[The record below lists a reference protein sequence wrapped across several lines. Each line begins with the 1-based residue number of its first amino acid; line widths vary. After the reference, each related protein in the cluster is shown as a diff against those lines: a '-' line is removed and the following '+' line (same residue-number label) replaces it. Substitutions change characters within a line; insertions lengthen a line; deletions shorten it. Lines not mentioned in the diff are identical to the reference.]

1 MNSPA
6 PSAPRSVP
14 TQVWDLPVRLF
25 HWTLVLLLV
34 GLATTGYLKG
44 EWMTWHMRFGYA
56 VLSLVFFRVLWGFAG
71 STHARF
77 RSFLAGPGKTIDFV
91 RKLLARAPAHS
102 AGHNPLGGWMVVVL
116 LAALLF
122 QVGTGLFANDDIL
135 FEGPLAA
142 LVSKAWSDRLTAW
155 HYWNVNLIWVLI
167 GTHVAAVLYHWL
179 IMKED
184 LVIAMFSGVK
194 HLPQEDAHRAEGRF
208 TSSWIALVLFAL
220 SALAVYLIVQRP
232 F

>member
-1 MNSPA
+1 MNTPET
-6 PSAPRSVP
+6 SAPGVP
-14 TQVWDLPVRLF
+14 IKVWDLPVRLF

-34 GLATTGYLKG
+34 ALATTGYLKG
-44 EWMTWHMRFGYA
+44 DWMTWHMRCGYA
-56 VLSLVFFRVLWGFAG
+56 LLTLVFFRILWGFAG

-77 RSFLAGPGKTIDFV
+77 RSFLAGPGEAVAFGKKI
-91 RKLLARAPAHS
+91 LARAPAHS
-102 AGHNPLGGWMVVVL
+102 AGHNPLGGWMVLVL
-116 LAALLF
+116 LLALLF

-135 FEGPLAA
+135 FEGPLAG
-142 LVSKAWSDRLTAW
+142 LVSKAWSDRLTGW
-155 HYWNVNLIWVLI
+155 HYWNVNLIWVLV
-167 GTHVAAVLYHWL
+167 GTHVAAVLYHWF

-194 HLPQEDAHRAEGRF
+194 HLPDAEARRAAGRF
-208 TSSWIALVLFAL
+208 TSSWVALVLLAL